1 MEKDILSNASLCWGR
16 SFYLGEGCGLR
27 EIWKHLQFMFT
38 GVGAWVGWFLSGF
51 DGFVY
56 ALVAFATIDYVTGF
70 RSLSTILGGVME
82 FALTK

>member
-27 EIWKHLQFMFT
+27 EIWKHLQFAFT
-38 GVGAWVGWFLSGF
+38 ELVRGWDGLGGF

-70 RSLSTILGGVME
+70 RSLSTILSGVME
-82 FALTK
+82 LR